1 MAEARK
7 HASRSPSEG
16 RVDGSGAIDDRDRR
30 RPWWRELE
38 VGLLILLVVGIY
50 FSRLTD
56 LSIRG
61 EESRRGLIARE
72 MIETGD
78 WIIPHQQ
85 GELYLTKPPMHN
97 WAIGL
102 FGMVRGGVDTAA
114 VRLPSVVATLLTTL
128 LVYGYARTF
137 LSRLG
142 ALAAGAAYA
151 TMGQVLE
158 LGRLGETDAL
168 FTLLV
173 SSSLLIWHWGWLRR
187 WPAGSVW
194 VFGYVL
200 AALAV
205 LVKGPQALLYF
216 AGSAGVFL
224 LVGRQGRCLL
234 SWSHLAG
241 LLAFGAVV
249 GGWLV
254 PLSLYL
260 NQVGWDVVGGIWTGR
275 TDLVFADRRILTTL
289 WDLVTYPVEILLG
302 CLLPWS
308 VLLIPYFNS
317 GFRRRIGPARGHV
330 LFLFICIAV
339 AFPMCWLVPGTQTR
353 YYMPLYPCFAVLI
366 GLVIE
371 RGCEAGPAEPLRALW
386 KWFRLVLGALMPL
399 GAVVVLAAVWLDPAE
414 SALAQ
419 PVGFAAFY
427 AIASAITLATL
438 WGSRAGRT
446 LRQCQAGVLAIA
458 AFVGLTYSGVVINA
472 RMNTSQDVA
481 GAVARLKAELEDRM
495 APGQRL
501 VSFGSAHHLFAYHY
515 RDPIERHDWPRAPG
529 DVREDVV
536 YFCFVSHHQP
546 GPLPFEWET
555 VAVVS
560 CDRNRQP
567 EPQCKVIVGRRIS
580 LSAP

>member
-7 HASRSPSEG
+7 HESRSPSEG
-16 RVDGSGAIDDRDRR
+16 GEDGGVIDDRGRR
-30 RPWWRELE
+30 APWWRELE
-38 VGLLILLVVGIY
+38 VGLLLLLVVGIY
-50 FSRLTD
+50 FVRLSD

-61 EESRRGLIARE
+61 EESRRGMIAAE
-72 MIETGD
+72 MLDTGQ

-85 GELYLTKPPMHN
+85 GELYLAKPPLHF
-97 WAIGL
+97 WTIAVVGL
-102 FGMVRGGVDTAA
+102 TRGAVDTVA
-114 VRLPSVVATLLTTL
+114 VRLPSVLATLLTTL
-128 LVYGYARTF
+128 LVYAYARSF
-137 LSRLG
+137 LGRLG
-142 ALAAGAAYA
+142 ALAAGACFA
-151 TMGQVLE
+151 TLGQILE
-158 LGRLGETDAL
+158 LGRMGETDAL
-168 FTLLV
+168 FTLFIAG
-173 SSSLLIWHWGWLRR
+173 SLLIWHWGWQAG
-187 WPAGSVW
+187 WPPAWVW
-194 VFGYVL
+194 IAGYVL
-200 AALAV
+200 AALGA
-205 LVKGPQALLYF
+205 LVKGPQAPLYF
-216 AGSAGVFL
+216 LASVSVFL
-224 LVGRQGRCLL
+224 WLSGQGRRLWCR
-234 SWSHLAG
+234 SHLAG
-241 LLAFGAVV
+241 LAAFAGVLAA
-249 GGWLV
+249 WLI
-254 PLSLYL
+254 PLGRHL
-260 NQVGWDVVGGIWTGR
+260 NAVGWEKVGELWGQQLDSRFVDWGPLT
-275 TDLVFADRRILTTL
+275 LVE
-289 WDLVTYPVEILLG
+289 DLVTYPVQVVVG

-308 VLLIPYFNS
+308 VLLLALTNRPV
-317 GFRRRIGPARGHV
+317 RRSILDAGSPARFV
-330 LFLFICIAV
+330 LVCLAV
-339 AFPMCWLVPGTQTR
+339 TFPMCWLVPGTQTR

-366 GLVIE
+366 GLLIE

-419 PVGFAAFY
+419 PVGFGAVY

-501 VSFGSAHHLFAYHY
+501 VSFGRAHHLFAYHY

-560 CDRNRQP
+560 CDRNRHP
-567 EPQCKVIVGRRIS
+567 EPQCKVIIGRRIG